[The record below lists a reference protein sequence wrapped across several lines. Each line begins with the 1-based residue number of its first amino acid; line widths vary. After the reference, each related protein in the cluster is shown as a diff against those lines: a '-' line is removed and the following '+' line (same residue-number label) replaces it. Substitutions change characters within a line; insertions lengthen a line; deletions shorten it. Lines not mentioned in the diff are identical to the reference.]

1 MDEIE
6 KGTKEEHEHDAVFKK
21 IASDSKAGKLKPL
34 SEYTKM
40 LAEEHVAKIKDYYTR
55 LDKMEKEA
63 KKNERKESEG
73 LNDSDMDEAFGKW
86 TSLGEKWGGPEVAS
100 ESPSKDKEHFPT
112 VYLKIPKGDKKFNV
126 GEDIEIEFK
135 ACVVGVNKRDD
146 GVRVEM
152 ELKEAKF
159 E

>member
-1 MDEIE
+1 MDEKE
-6 KGTKEEHEHDAVFKK
+6 KGTETEHEHDGTIKK
-21 IASDSKAGKLKPL
+21 IASDAKAGKLKPL
-34 SEYTKM
+34 SFYTKM
-40 LAEEHVAKIKDYYTR
+40 ISEDHLSEISDYYTR
-55 LDKMEKEA
+55 LTKMEKEA
-63 KKNERKESEG
+63 KKDERKESEG
-73 LNDSDMDEAFGKW
+73 LTDSDVDKAFGKW
-86 TSLGEKWGGPEVAS
+86 TNLGEKWSSPEVAT
-100 ESPSKDKEHFPT
+100 ESTSKDKEHFPT